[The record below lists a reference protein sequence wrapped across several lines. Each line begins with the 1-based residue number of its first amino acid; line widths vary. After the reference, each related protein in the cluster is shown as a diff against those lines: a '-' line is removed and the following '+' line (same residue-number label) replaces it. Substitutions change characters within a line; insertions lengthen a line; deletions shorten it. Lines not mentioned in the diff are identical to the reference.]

1 MLWLLITIL
10 SYFFFALVSL
20 IDRYLLAG
28 PLPHPKVYAFYV
40 GMLGLL
46 ALVLV
51 PLGFYFPGIENLFWS
66 LLAGAVWILATYFL
80 YLAIYHNEVSRV
92 IPAINGLLPV
102 LTYFILVI
110 TSFEKG
116 LIDWKYLLPLLFL
129 ISGSVLITLKKP
141 SLSLQDLKFPLM
153 AAIFFAFGFL
163 LMKRVYLT
171 QPFISGFI
179 WMRLG
184 GVLTGLLFLVLGN
197 IKETVFQKKPI
208 TQKKVLLP
216 FIFAQ
221 VFSAG
226 AFFLQ
231 NYAVVLARLDQI
243 PLINALEGT
252 RYLFLLGLVFIL
264 AKKAPHL
271 LKEEME
277 GRVLKQK
284 LIATLLIIIG
294 FAFLASLK

>member
-20 IDRYLLAG
+20 IDRYLLTG

-116 LIDWKYLLPLLFL
+116 LIDWKYLLPL
-129 ISGSVLITLKKP
+129 
-141 SLSLQDLKFPLM
+141 LQDLKFPLM

>member
-1 MLWLLITIL
+1 ML
-10 SYFFFALVSL
+10 FALVSL
-20 IDRYLLAG
+20 IDRYLLTG

-129 ISGSVLITLKKP
+129 ISP